1 MLSIE
6 SLEALKDMDEN
17 GLWELGAALMQVQG
31 AILRMEEHATDP
43 AVVRDLATAAL
54 DAGKELEAVL
64 SVLSEKVESDE
75 SNTDVEEKG
84 ML

>member
-31 AILRMEEHATDP
+31 AILRMEEHTTNP
-43 AVVRDLATAAL
+43 TVVRDLATAAL
-54 DAGKELEAVL
+54 DAGRELEAVL
-64 SVLSEKVESDE
+64 SVLSEKMES
-75 SNTDVEEKG
+75 EETG
-84 ML
+84 ENAEE